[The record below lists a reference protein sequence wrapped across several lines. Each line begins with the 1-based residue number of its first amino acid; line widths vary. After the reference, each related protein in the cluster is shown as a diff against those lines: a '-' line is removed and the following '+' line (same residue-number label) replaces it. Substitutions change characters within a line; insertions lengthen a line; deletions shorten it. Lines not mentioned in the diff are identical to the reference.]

1 MSKIL
6 IVDDDPHIRELIQ
19 VFLKREGFEIFEA
32 ADGLEALDS
41 YYLSKAD
48 LVIIDVMMPKMNGW
62 DLCEELKKM
71 YDVPILMLTVKGE
84 TSQKLKGFNLGVDDY
99 MVKPFEPLELVA
111 RVKAL
116 LKRYRISTSQTI
128 CVGELFMDRN
138 TYTITVNSENL
149 LLPLKEFELLYKLAA
164 EMGRTFTRE
173 QLIDDIWGHDFKG
186 NTRTLD
192 VHINRLR
199 DHFPEGNFSFRIR
212 TIRGLGYRMEVKP

>member
-41 YYLSKAD
+41 YYLTKAD

-84 TSQKLKGFNLGVDDY
+84 TSQKLKGFKLGVDDY

-138 TYTITVNSENL
+138 TYTITINSENL

-199 DHFPEGNFSFRIR
+199 DHFPEDNFSFRIR
-212 TIRGLGYRMEVKP
+212 TIRGLGYRMEVQP

>member
-41 YYLSKAD
+41 YYLTKAD

-138 TYTITVNSENL
+138 TYTITINSENL

-199 DHFPEGNFSFRIR
+199 DHFPEDNFSFRIR
-212 TIRGLGYRMEVKP
+212 TIRGLGYRMEVQP